1 MRSNDKGWSN
11 NAFSACDYTILV
23 PLYTTQGVV
32 TPVDTVVRATTAVT
46 FWSQGHGGF

>member
-1 MRSNDKGWSN
+1 MRAGTINCESTLPGLIW
-11 NAFSACDYTILV
+11 CDMFVCVYM
-23 PLYTTQGVV
+23 QGVV